1 MRREQFKGG
10 VVRDVQ
16 RLAGPLTA
24 SQLGAY
30 LAAALGSSAEDCLVL
45 PATVYKSGVASSCS
59 PDSLL
64 HEGRSVEDIVS
75 GFEAI
80 IGDGRA

>member
-1 MRREQFKGG
+1 MGG

-16 RLAGPLTA
+16 RLSGPLTA

-30 LAAALGSSAEDCLVL
+30 LAAALGPSAEDCLVL
-45 PATVYKSGVASSCS
+45 PASAYKSGLASSCS

-64 HEGRSVEDIVS
+64 HEGRYIKEVVR
-75 GFEAI
+75 GFKAI
-80 IGDGRA
+80 IGDGRPRYP